1 MTIAEI
7 LQRANEGRR
16 ERTYPRV
23 IKKVGCKFPGKQLG
37 QTGRAH
43 NPVLEIRHPLASL
56 LI

>member
-7 LQRANEGRR
+7 LQRANKGRR

-43 NPVLEIRHPLASL
+43 NPVIEIRHPLAAL